1 MFEFF
6 YWSGVVVTAL
16 SSFYFFEPADYEKKN
31 PIMFMIAI
39 AAAIVWGLA
48 SSWVGILLMWSEHSA
63 KIKEKQ
69 DD

>member
-1 MFEFF
+1 MFEIF

-16 SSFYFFEPADYEKKN
+16 GSFYFFEPEDYEKKN
-31 PIMFMIAI
+31 PIAFIFAI
-39 AAAIVWGLA
+39 AVAIAWGLA

-63 KIKEKQ
+63 KKKGKK